1 VGNNLTFNERDII
14 DFKISLSKDLEKK
27 IKMGYQ
33 SQFRNIVISIASMPK
48 RYKKV
53 KALMNVSEDTQ
64 KLEDSSRNIYN
75 YLLDMF
81 DVFGDNA
88 VLNAKRIFEESG
100 TRWGKKFYKSFN
112 QHYNVGDVKKLV
124 KELYLGIKDIDYI
137 SSANRQINWI
147 FKRPV
152 DDSCVKG
159 NSSRYYNTIYEVKSI
174 WLQHFVQGIAPGY
187 SCVLELIEDGE
198 NQKTTNIILKE

>member
-1 VGNNLTFNERDII
+1 MLTFSDRDII

-33 SQFRNIVISIASMPK
+33 SQFRNIVISIASMPM

-53 KALMNVSEDTQ
+53 KAPISVSEDIQT
-64 KLEDSSRNIYN
+64 LENSSKNIYN

-81 DVFGDNA
+81 DVFGDSA

-100 TRWGKKFYKSFN
+100 IKWGKKFYKSFN
-112 QHYNVGDVKKLV
+112 KHYNAGDVKKLV
-124 KELYLGIKDIDYI
+124 KELYLSIKDIDYVN
-137 SSANRQINWI
+137 SSNRQINWV
-147 FKRPV
+147 FKKPV

-159 NSSRYYNTIYEVKSI
+159 SSSRYYNTIYEVKSI
-174 WLQHFVQGIAPGY
+174 WLQHFIEGIAPGY
-187 SCVLELIEDGE
+187 SCVMEITEEVE
-198 NQKTTNIILKE
+198 NQKTTNIILKEII

>member
-1 VGNNLTFNERDII
+1 MLTFNNRDII
-14 DFKISLSKDLEKK
+14 DFKIGLSKDLEKK

-33 SQFRNIVISIASMPK
+33 SQFRNIVISIASMPM

-53 KALMNVSEDTQ
+53 KAHNDVSEDTLV
-64 KLEDSSRNIYN
+64 LENSSKNIYN

-100 TRWGKKFYKSFN
+100 TKWGKKFYKSFN
-112 QHYNVGDVKKLV
+112 QHYNSSDVKKLV
-124 KELYLGIKDIDYI
+124 KELYLSIKDIDYI
-137 SSANRQINWI
+137 NSANRQINWV
-147 FKRPV
+147 FKKPI

-159 NSSRYYNTIYEVKSI
+159 NSSRYFNTIYEVKSI
-174 WLQHFVQGIAPGY
+174 WLQHFIKGIAPGY
-187 SCVLELIEDGE
+187 SCVMDITEDGE
-198 NQKTTNIILKE
+198 DQKTTNIILKEST

>member
-1 VGNNLTFNERDII
+1 MLTFNDRDII

-33 SQFRNIVISIASMPK
+33 SQFRNIVISIASMPM

-53 KALMNVSEDTQ
+53 KALINFSEDIQT
-64 KLEDSSRNIYN
+64 LENSSKNIYN

-100 TRWGKKFYKSFN
+100 SKWGKKFYKSFN
-112 QHYNVGDVKKLV
+112 QHYNAGDVRKLV
-124 KELYLGIKDIDYI
+124 KELYLSINEIDYI
-137 SSANRQINWI
+137 NSVNRQLHWV
-147 FKRPV
+147 FKKPI

-159 NSSRYYNTIYEVKSI
+159 NSSRYFNTIYEVKSI
-174 WLQHFVQGIAPGY
+174 WLQHFIKGIAPGY
-187 SCVLELIEDGE
+187 FCVMEVIEDGE
-198 NQKTTNIILKE
+198 NQKTTNIIIKETL

>member
-1 VGNNLTFNERDII
+1 MLTFSDRDII

-33 SQFRNIVISIASMPK
+33 SQFRNIVISIASMPM

-53 KALMNVSEDTQ
+53 KAPISVSEDIQT
-64 KLEDSSRNIYN
+64 LENSSKNIYN

-81 DVFGDNA
+81 DVFGDSA

-100 TRWGKKFYKSFN
+100 IKWGKKFYKSFN
-112 QHYNVGDVKKLV
+112 KHYNAGDVKKLV
-124 KELYLGIKDIDYI
+124 KELYLSIKDIDYVN
-137 SSANRQINWI
+137 SSNRQINWV
-147 FKRPV
+147 FKKPV

-159 NSSRYYNTIYEVKSI
+159 SSSRYYNTIYEVKSI
-174 WLQHFVQGIAPGY
+174 WLQHFIEGIAPGY
-187 SCVLELIEDGE
+187 SCVMEITEEVE
-198 NQKTTNIILKE
+198 NQKTTNIILKESI

>member
-1 VGNNLTFNERDII
+1 MLTFNDRDII

-33 SQFRNIVISIASMPK
+33 SQFRNIVISIASMPM

-53 KALMNVSEDTQ
+53 KALINFSEDIQT
-64 KLEDSSRNIYN
+64 LENTSKNIYN

-100 TRWGKKFYKSFN
+100 SKWGKKFYKSFN
-112 QHYNVGDVKKLV
+112 QHYNAGDVRKLV
-124 KELYLGIKDIDYI
+124 KELYLSINEIDYI
-137 SSANRQINWI
+137 NSVNRQLHWV
-147 FKRPV
+147 FKKPI

-159 NSSRYYNTIYEVKSI
+159 NSSRYFNTIYEVKSI
-174 WLQHFVQGIAPGY
+174 WLQHFIKGIAPGY
-187 SCVLELIEDGE
+187 FCVMEVIEDGE
-198 NQKTTNIILKE
+198 NQKTTNIIIKETL

>member
-1 VGNNLTFNERDII
+1 MLTFSDRDII

-33 SQFRNIVISIASMPK
+33 SQFRNIVISIASMPM

-53 KALMNVSEDTQ
+53 KTPISVSEEMQ
-64 KLEDSSRNIYN
+64 ALENSSKSIYN

-100 TRWGKKFYKSFN
+100 TKWGKKFYKSFN
-112 QHYNVGDVKKLV
+112 QHYNAGDVKKLV
-124 KELYLGIKDIDYI
+124 KELYLSIKDIDYVN
-137 SSANRQINWI
+137 SVNRQLNWV
-147 FKRPV
+147 FKRPI

-159 NSSRYYNTIYEVKSI
+159 SSSRYYNTIYEVKSI
-174 WLQHFVQGIAPGY
+174 WLQHFIEGIAPGY
-187 SCVLELIEDGE
+187 SCVMEITEEVE
-198 NQKTTNIILKE
+198 NQKNTNIILKESI